1 MSKEWEARFKCFI
14 GDEGMEVDVFAWVTI
29 NDELDFDSCVVELSG
44 KDIYDLLN
52 SEHRKQIVSYFERNF
67 EDIKRDCY

>member
-14 GDEGMEVDVFAWVTI
+14 GDEGMKVEVFAWVTI
-29 NDELDFDSCVVELSG
+29 NDELDFDSCVVELFG

-52 SEHRKQIVSYFERNF
+52 SEHRKQIVSYFENNF